1 MRISDWS
8 SDVCSSDLL
17 WINDALMALFFLLVG
32 LEIKREFMDGRLST
46 WERRRLPVIAAGAG
60 MALPALVYL
69 TVTRG
74 TPGLHAGWAIPAAT
88 DIAFAIGVL
97 ALLGSRAPTSLK
109 LFLTTVAIV
118 DDMGAVAIIALA
130 YTDQI
135 STIALGGAALVLGL
149 LYVLGKSGVR
159 ALPVYAIG
167 VDRKST
173 RLNSSH

>member
-1 MRISDWS
+1 
-8 SDVCSSDLL
+8 
-17 WINDALMALFFLLVG
+17 
-32 LEIKREFMDGRLST
+32 
-46 WERRRLPVIAAGAG
+46 

-118 DDMGAVAIIALA
+118 ADMGPVAIIPLA

-135 STIALGGAALVLGL
+135 SMIAPGGGALVLEYGRA
-149 LYVLGKSGVR
+149 SGRERVCQ
-159 ALPVYAIG
+159 
-167 VDRKST
+167 
-173 RLNSSH
+173 